1 MTKVLYLLCIHPVI
15 NKRVDHCI
23 RHCQPIER
31 QVHVLNIAWL
41 GDRIVVVHQD
51 EEPMIWEPTDAE
63 DSYDNHEHFYDLRTE
78 MCFSNAFFMGIMGRW
93 KTRSQKNKKK
103 ERKKIPI
110 PIWHPSNSWYWI
122 LIKEPVA
129 FDSLTVLQCKVPAGF
144 SMKIVHLYY

>member
-103 ERKKIPI
+103 ERKKENTHTHMTSIKFMVLNFNKRTSG
-110 PIWHPSNSWYWI
+110 IW
-122 LIKEPVA
+122 
-129 FDSLTVLQCKVPAGF
+129 LTHCSAV
-144 SMKIVHLYY
+144 